1 MWLMCHHALVSC
13 QVLNAPAGLGSQAAD
28 VRALAIMTLTKLVQ
42 AGGPAQM
49 QPHLADLTVAMLESL
64 SGMEVSSADKSTG

>member
-1 MWLMCHHALVSC
+1 MCHHMLLRS
-13 QVLNAPAGLGSQAAD
+13 QVLTTPAGLGSQVAD

-64 SGMEVSSADKSTG
+64 SGMEVS

>member
-1 MWLMCHHALVSC
+1 MCHDALLCC
-13 QVLNAPAGLGSQAAD
+13 QGLNAPAGLGSQVAD

-64 SGMEVSSADKSTG
+64 SGMEVS